1 MYDIK
6 VLNNK
11 CKMGGGD
18 VGPQCFVK
26 DLLWVVDLV
35 LKKEDS
41 VSCWFKAHKPRQ
53 GQSQLAGFFCVF
65 LCFLWGFLVF
75 FVVVVFFTDLKTSLN
90 NSYYSAIW
98 LPFWFFSNICH
109 VTSRKVRLPQ
119 CIMGDDLHINKQTN
133 ICIANHRRLLRQNN

>member
-53 GQSQLAGFFCVF
+53 GQSQLAGFF
-65 LCFLWGFLVF
+65 LCFLVF
-75 FVVVVFFTDLKTSLN
+75 FVGFFGVFLL
-90 NSYYSAIW
+90 
-98 LPFWFFSNICH
+98 LFFLQI
-109 VTSRKVRLPQ
+109 
-119 CIMGDDLHINKQTN
+119 
-133 ICIANHRRLLRQNN
+133 